1 MREQGNFFP
10 PCLLVPQKSV
20 PCLLVPQKSVKVTFM
35 ARRKKEVIVKRYDL
49 GTNRNTLIDI
59 LLVIIAHIIII
70 PLFKFNSYLVDD
82 NGNLPSN
89 P

>member
-1 MREQGNFFP
+1 
-10 PCLLVPQKSV
+10 
-20 PCLLVPQKSVKVTFM
+20 M
-35 ARRKKEVIVKRYDL
+35 ARRKREVIVKRYDL